1 MGESDDITLAE
12 SHTPPGGGPREGA
25 ALAGMHLPQRISMK
39 NSEKNMEFLDLK
51 DASEE
56 LGLSHHQLVKEV
68 LKKGCGLY
76 IRFDDESKRK
86 GELVFENHPSSV
98 YEIQP
103 GRIHKLTP
111 DSTRRVMR
119 MLEKETIN
127 FQGLRL
133 EIKTDAL
140 VFIVKITQEDEG
152 MHLVVLKTELL
163 KEIPLLGLNNP
174 EIKQNV
180 EVNKI
185 DQTIVPITSDSLI
198 KLKAPIGLKK
208 LKELFISLEEQ
219 GMVSKGS
226 SKLIEEHFTESA
238 MKKTVSDE
246 VKPIVW
252 ESKKYEAVKLL
263 LTLRNAYWIEASD
276 KDLSKHFIYKNKPLS
291 ITNHNIKTTDK
302 LDHLEEILSSHKV

>member
-1 MGESDDITLAE
+1 
-12 SHTPPGGGPREGA
+12 
-25 ALAGMHLPQRISMK
+25 MK
-39 NSEKNMEFLDLK
+39 NSKKNMEFLDLK

-56 LGLSHHQLVKEV
+56 LGLSHHQLVKEL

-111 DSTRRVMR
+111 DSTRRVIR

-174 EIKQNV
+174 EFKQNV
-180 EVNKI
+180 EVDKI
-185 DQTIVPITSDSLI
+185 DQAVVPVTSDSLI

-208 LKELFISLEEQ
+208 LKELFIDLEEQ

-226 SKLIEEHFTESA
+226 SKLIKEHFTESA
-238 MKKTVSDE
+238 RKHQVQEK
-246 VKPIVW
+246 VKPIEW
-252 ESKKYEAVKLL
+252 KSKNYEATFFLKKL
-263 LTLRNAYWIEASD
+263 RDSEWIEASD
-276 KDLSKHFIYKNKPLS
+276 NDLSKHFMQNGKDLL
-291 ITNHNIKTTDK
+291 ITHRTKKLTDK
-302 LDHLEEILSSHKV
+302 LDHIEEILSSHMD

>member
-1 MGESDDITLAE
+1 
-12 SHTPPGGGPREGA
+12 
-25 ALAGMHLPQRISMK
+25 
-39 NSEKNMEFLDLK
+39 MEFLDLK

-56 LGLSHHQLVKEV
+56 LGLSHHQLVKEL

-111 DSTRRVMR
+111 DSTRRVIR

-152 MHLVVLKTELL
+152 MHLVVLKDDLDRL
-163 KEIPLLGLNNP
+163 PKY
-174 EIKQNV
+174 
-180 EVNKI
+180 
-185 DQTIVPITSDSLI
+185 
-198 KLKAPIGLKK
+198 LKK
-208 LKELFISLEEQ
+208 QQGLSIIPGKMSNKDSAVKKSSRKSHPKINDLFWRTYKILLDQNLDHTYKNVWDTIYDEWQIFEEKNDLQNKDYDIDEIVEKMDSSKKDNAHVNFYFIEGNCSVSFKLSSL
-219 GMVSKGS
+219 S
-226 SKLIEEHFTESA
+226 SKLSKLKNTPP
-238 MKKTVSDE
+238 KT
-246 VKPIVW
+246 
-252 ESKKYEAVKLL
+252 
-263 LTLRNAYWIEASD
+263 
-276 KDLSKHFIYKNKPLS
+276 
-291 ITNHNIKTTDK
+291 
-302 LDHLEEILSSHKV
+302 